1 MTILKTQ
8 PVKKSRSRLTYVFST
23 AAHDG
28 SGQRVL
34 AAGGI
39 NLELQHGDS
48 PIQNP
53 AMLEKQFQ
61 LGSIH
66 ARNAHREHEAQSTI
80 ISFAPSEFD
89 GSNLATQS
97 RQALMLVKGFIAETI
112 PIGQTAIAVQADGVG
127 TEKVGS
133 GHRVHVHV
141 ITNRI
146 DPKTGKALR
155 NGFNVFKMRHQLDD
169 YMTKHFEEVTGRP
182 WVNPNAKQSAPAAR
196 ADVPS
201 TIPWRESLKQSIRDA
216 AAKSETL
223 SGLKQLLKTAGITM
237 KPRGAHLSY
246 TDADGHRARDFYQRK
261 DRKTGAVISTRG
273 LGQDF
278 TPDGLLKMMS
288 KNKTKEVDVNATIE
302 STEQSIEQQRSE
314 QLAQQQRQEQLR
326 LEQQRRQQREQQ
338 QLDDDTDATTEP
350 SGSVAS
356 PRPDRGRARSEPD
369 DLER

>member
-8 PVKKSRSRLTYVFST
+8 PVKKSRSRLVYVFST
-23 AAHDG
+23 AAHDD

-39 NLELQHGDS
+39 NLKLQHNDS

-66 ARNAHREHEAQSTI
+66 ARNAHRNHEAQSTI

-89 GSNLATQS
+89 GSDLATQS
-97 RQALMLVKGFIAETI
+97 KQALALVKGFIAETI
-112 PIGQTAIAVQADGVG
+112 PNGQTAIAIQADGAG
-127 TEKVGS
+127 TGKIGS

-155 NGFNVFKMRHQLDD
+155 NGFSVFKMRHQLDN
-169 YMTKHFEEVTGRP
+169 YMEDHFEEVTGRK
-182 WVNPNAKQSAPAAR
+182 WVNPNAKPAPAAR

-223 SGLKQLLKTAGITM
+223 AQLQKLLSTVGITM
-237 KPRGAHLSY
+237 KPRGSHLSY
-246 TDADGHRARDFYQRK
+246 TDADKHKARDFYQRK
-261 DRKTGAVISTRG
+261 DKKTGAVISTRG
-273 LGQDF
+273 LGRDF

-288 KNKTKEVDVNATIE
+288 QHKQKEVDVNATIE
-302 STEQSIEQQRSE
+302 NSEQRLAEQQRSKR
-314 QLAQQQRQEQLR
+314 LAEQQRQEQLQQ
-326 LEQQRRQQREQQ
+326 QQRRQRQQ
-338 QLDDDTDATTEP
+338 QLDESDAATEP
-350 SGSVAS
+350 QRVAPT
-356 PRPDRGRARSEPD
+356 PRPNRTSSRSEPD
-369 DLER
+369 GLER

>member
-8 PVKKSRSRLTYVFST
+8 PVKKSRSRLTYIFST

-53 AMLEKQFQ
+53 AMLQKQFE

-80 ISFAPSEFD
+80 VSFAPSEFD
-89 GSNLATQS
+89 GSNLKLQS
-97 RQALMLVKGFIAETI
+97 RQALTLVQGFIAETI
-112 PIGQTAIAVQADGVG
+112 PNGQTALAVQADGIG
-127 TEKVGS
+127 TGKAGS

-146 DPKTGKALR
+146 DPETGKALR
-155 NGFNVFKMRHQLDD
+155 NGFNVFKMRHQLDA
-169 YMTKHFEEVTGRP
+169 YMTEHFKEVTGRD
-182 WVNPNAKQSAPAAR
+182 WVNPNAKPAPATR
-196 ADVPS
+196 AEVPS

-223 SGLKQLLKTAGITM
+223 AGLKALLAKTGITM

-246 TDADGHRARDFYQRK
+246 TDANKHKARDFYQRR

-278 TPDGLLKMMS
+278 TPDGLMKLMS
-288 KNKTKEVDVNATIE
+288 KHKQKEVGIDATIE
-302 STEQSIEQQRSE
+302 STEQRLAEQRRSE
-314 QLAQQQRQEQLR
+314 QLAQQQRQEQLQQ
-326 LEQQRRQQREQQ
+326 QQRQRRQREQQ
-338 QLDDDTDATTEP
+338 QLDDEPDTSAEP
-350 SGSVAS
+350 QRTAPA
-356 PRPDRGRARSEPD
+356 PRPNRGRARAESD